1 MDVENKMQTGYLP
14 EPYCNLCFTEQVKRW
29 DEAIPLGNGLMGC
42 LVWGDGLPLRLS
54 LDRGDLWDTRVAP
67 EVLAPDYKY
76 EELIKLVA
84 IGDQQAITE
93 RFDRFYERPAPTK
106 IPAGALE
113 LDFGVACSGMESRL
127 SLSNALCE
135 IHLQFG
141 ERYSRIRTFLHA
153 ANFMGYISITGSTDI
168 PQILLKAPG
177 YACLPEKEDKPE
189 GLKVLGYPEAEYNNE
204 GSLSWFHQKIEGT
217 LEYALI
223 IAEKKNGTDHLEVV
237 YLVASS
243 LDGENWLGKAKE
255 RLTEALENSF
265 DEELKEHEAWWR
277 RFWKKSAIRLC
288 DKEYERLWYIS
299 NYLFG
304 SCSRKGFPPM
314 PLQGLWTADDGGLPP
329 WKGDYH
335 HDLNTQMSYWH
346 YLKANHLE
354 EGECF
359 IDLLW
364 NLVQEAHSFAHEFFD
379 APGSCLPSVMSI
391 DGKSLGGWPMYC
403 TNLVNQIW
411 LCQAFDH
418 YWQYTGDQDFLRNKA
433 YNYFHDT
440 ALCILRWLTPGKD
453 GKLFLPLSSSPEIY
467 DNTHKAWLTPNSNYD
482 LSLLIYLFKTL
493 AEMAKLLGN
502 GEDTVWEEKL
512 RLLPELAVTEDYV
525 LMISPDEQLTES
537 HRHHAHAMAI
547 YPLKILNYSNGEKDK
562 AIIDATVA
570 NLELLGTGLWVGFSF
585 PWMAEFYA
593 IQGNGE
599 GAAYQLK
606 LFGENFCSQNGFH
619 LNGDYKRRGVSR
631 WHYRPFTLEANMCAA
646 DALQEM
652 LLQDDGGVIRVFPAV
667 PEEWRVKGA
676 SFSNLRGKRGIL
688 ISSAIKGRKVS
699 YITLKSANS
708 GEYAVENAFETDYG
722 IVIRKERTEKIQCNQ
737 YKKFVLK
744 ICKGEECTLRNTC
757 IVP

>member
-1 MDVENKMQTGYLP
+1 MVLDNKMQTGYLP
-14 EPYCNLCFTEQVKRW
+14 EPYCDLHFTEPVKRW

-42 LVWGDGLPLRLS
+42 LVWGDGFPLRLS

-84 IGDQQAITE
+84 MGDQQVITE
-93 RFDRFYERPAPTK
+93 RFDQFYERPAPTK

-113 LDFGVACSGMESRL
+113 LDFSSACSGIEYRL

-135 IHLQFG
+135 INIQFG
-141 ERYSRIRTFLHA
+141 ARYSRIRTFLDA
-153 ANFMGYISITGSTDI
+153 ANFIGYISITGSTDI
-168 PQILLKAPG
+168 PQILLKAPD
-177 YACLPEKEDKPE
+177 YECLPGKEEKPE
-189 GLKVLGYPEAEYNNE
+189 GLKALGYPEAEYYEE
-204 GSLSWFHQKIEGT
+204 GSLAWFRQKTAGT

-223 IAEKKNGTDHLEVV
+223 IAEKKKRTDRLEVV

-243 LDGENWLGKAKE
+243 LDGEDWLGKAKE
-255 RLTEALENSF
+255 RLVEALEIDF
-265 DEELKEHEAWWR
+265 DEALTEHEMWWR
-277 RFWKKSAIRLC
+277 RFWEKSAVRIC
-288 DKEYERLWYIS
+288 DKAYERLWYTS

-359 IDLLW
+359 IDFLW
-364 NLVQEAHSFAHEFFD
+364 NLVPEARSFAQEFFD
-379 APGSCLPSVMSI
+379 APGICLPSVMSI

-433 YNYFHDT
+433 YPYFHET
-440 ALCILRWLTPGKD
+440 ALCILRWLKPGKD
-453 GKLFLPLSSSPEIY
+453 GKLFLPLSSSPEIH
-467 DNTHKAWLTPNSNYD
+467 DNTRKAWLTPNSNND

-493 AEMAKLLGN
+493 SEMAKVLEN
-502 GEDTVWEEKL
+502 GEDTIWEEKL
-512 RLLPELAVTEDYV
+512 KFLPELTVTGDNV
-525 LMISPDEQLTES
+525 LKISQDEQLMES
-537 HRHHAHAMAI
+537 HRHHSHSMAI
-547 YPLKILNYSNGEKDK
+547 YPLKILNYVNEEKDK
-562 AIIDATVA
+562 AIINATVA
-570 NLELLGTGLWVGFSF
+570 NLELLGTGLWAGFSF
-585 PWMAEFYA
+585 TWMAELYA
-593 IQGNGE
+593 VQGNGE

-606 LFGENFCSQNGFH
+606 LFWENFCSPNGFN
-619 LNGDYKRRGVSR
+619 LNGDYKKRGLSS
-631 WHYRPFTLEANMCAA
+631 WHYRPFTLETNICAA

-652 LLQDDGGVIRVFPAV
+652 LLKTDENVIRVFPAI
-667 PEEWRVKGA
+667 PEEWKKKGA
-676 SFSNLRGKRGIL
+676 SFNSLRGCNGIL
-688 ISSAIKGRKVS
+688 VSAEIKDGKVL
-699 YITLKSANS
+699 YIRLTASKN
-708 GEYAVENAFETDYG
+708 GEYVVNNCFDSETVAVQQGNKSITIKCVKGSNFK
-722 IVIRKERTEKIQCNQ
+722 VKM
-737 YKKFVLK
+737 KKGDKCTIFG
-744 ICKGEECTLRNTC
+744 GE
-757 IVP
+757 IA